1 MKKNL
6 EVKHRLVG
14 FLQKHGYAP
23 INFSS
28 DKKVRNKRNQQRKCR
43 QRTSKLRRFSVLAQN
58 SAKFLKFDFKILRF
72 NKYDDEK
79 FSKFEKIRFAWKTVK
94 INFLEEKYLFQ
105 SKMHFVRQPPYL
117 NYRKKF
123 RLGLPLL
130 PDQNH
135 KSAKN
140 FSTHSKANFQVL
152 YPCASHDFHEGILSQ

>member
-72 NKYDDEK
+72 NESDDEK
-79 FSKFEKIRFAWKTVK
+79 FSIYYSKFEKIRFVWKTVK
-94 INFLEEKYLFQ
+94 INFLEEKYSIRF
-105 SKMHFVRQPPYL
+105 
-117 NYRKKF
+117 
-123 RLGLPLL
+123 
-130 PDQNH
+130 
-135 KSAKN
+135 
-140 FSTHSKANFQVL
+140 
-152 YPCASHDFHEGILSQ
+152 